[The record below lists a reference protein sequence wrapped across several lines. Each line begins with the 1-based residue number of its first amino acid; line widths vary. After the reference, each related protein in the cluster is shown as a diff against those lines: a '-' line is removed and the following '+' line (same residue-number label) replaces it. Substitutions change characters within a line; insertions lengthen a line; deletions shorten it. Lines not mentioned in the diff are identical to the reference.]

1 MEFDATFW
9 ALVGLVLFLGVVVYM
24 KVPGQVGRSLDQRAE
39 RIRGELNEARR
50 LREEAQELLA
60 EYQRRRKAAEAE
72 AAGILDQARTE
83 AAQLAAEAARKTGEF
98 VARRTAMA
106 EQKIAQAEAQAV
118 AEVRANAVDLAVA
131 AAGRLIAS
139 RMTGATADEQID
151 KSIAE
156 IKSRLN

>member
-60 EYQRRRKAAEAE
+60 EYQRRRKAA
-72 AAGILDQARTE
+72 
-83 AAQLAAEAARKTGEF
+83 
-98 VARRTAMA
+98 
-106 EQKIAQAEAQAV
+106 
-118 AEVRANAVDLAVA
+118 
-131 AAGRLIAS
+131 
-139 RMTGATADEQID
+139 
-151 KSIAE
+151 
-156 IKSRLN
+156 